1 MSLRGFP
8 YLEQRRLKR
17 LSDGQ
22 TVFIVAQ
29 QNILLRDHGAVH
41 KAQQKADR
49 AFQLRKGD
57 QRRVEQ
63 PGGKRAQR
71 FRGEQ
76 TFLPVGGKNFLIT
89 AMHRR
94 HQPRDPVQLRI
105 QLCHREQIAGLDMEN
120 GRVQRVPLL
129 QLKILHRH
137 LEAVFRHRR
146 FGKAGPLRH
155 HMTVLRHQKRRDLGG
170 LVQVLTN
177 APVLL
182 HVFHPPVK

>member
-1 MSLRGFP
+1 M
-8 YLEQRRLKR
+8 
-17 LSDGQ
+17 
-22 TVFIVAQ
+22 
-29 QNILLRDHGAVH
+29 H

-63 PGGKRAQR
+63 PGSQRAQR

-76 TFLPVGGKNFLIT
+76 CLLPIGSKDFLI
-89 AMHRR
+89 AAVHRR
-94 HQPRDPVQLRI
+94 HQPCDPVQLRI
-105 QLCHREQIAGLDMEN
+105 QLCHREQIAGLDVEN
-120 GRVQRVPLL
+120 SRVQGIPLL

-155 HMTVLRHQKRRDLGG
+155 HMTVLCHQKRRDLGG

-177 APVLL
+177 ALVLL
-182 HVFHPPVK
+182 HGFALL